1 MFIVKDLNAMARQV
15 SPGRTLECH
24 GLLDCAQ
31 NIDAPEAQLARHM
44 KALGAYTNAGGADCR
59 LHVDPLFTYLYI
71 PSIADSAPHAVI
83 GGNSEDFTERTRA
96 EAGNDKNRKLRL
108 IAQCRLDTL
117 K

>member
-1 MFIVKDLNAMARQV
+1 MARQV

-71 PSIADSAPHAVI
+71 PSIADSAASRSYRRKFRRLY
-83 GGNSEDFTERTRA
+83 GEN
-96 EAGNDKNRKLRL
+96 AG
-108 IAQCRLDTL
+108 
-117 K
+117 